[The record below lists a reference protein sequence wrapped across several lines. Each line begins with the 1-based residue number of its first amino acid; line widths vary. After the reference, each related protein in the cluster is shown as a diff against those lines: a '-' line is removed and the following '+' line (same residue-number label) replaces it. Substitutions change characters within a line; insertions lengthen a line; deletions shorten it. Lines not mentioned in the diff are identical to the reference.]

1 VDFHWHVF
9 DELLS
14 LTVHVYK
21 IKLSWNVLSLPLEAF
36 HKLAVL
42 QKKIFFFFY

>member
-9 DELLS
+9 DELPS

-42 QKKIFFFFY
+42 QNKKRFFY